1 VKRLAEALEE
11 APRAWQTSV
20 IEDPL
25 MPGWYKEGGRPS
37 VRGQWQSACDSA
49 LAQALPRLVAWYE
62 AHGQSQAAGELT
74 RTLGLGTP
82 GSRLDLITRALRGE
96 FDGAANLVPNPGFEE
111 AASPAGHPPGPDWK
125 GAGAP
130 AGWSTWQEDVSKG
143 TFFLDHEQ
151 VHSGGQSAALR
162 GGNVLCYIT
171 TVPLQT
177 GRRYVGQAW
186 ARADG
191 VGSGRRTTLEVRWHD
206 AQGRWFGGAP
216 DEVAEVATPNTWER
230 LVLPFTAPE
239 GAAKAVILLI
249 AYGLE
254 EGRTVW
260 FDDVSLVIV
269 DGG

>member
-1 VKRLAEALEE
+1 
-11 APRAWQTSV
+11 
-20 IEDPL
+20 
-25 MPGWYKEGGRPS
+25 
-37 VRGQWQSACDSA
+37 
-49 LAQALPRLVAWYE
+49 
-62 AHGQSQAAGELT
+62 
-74 RTLGLGTP
+74 
-82 GSRLDLITRALRGE
+82 LDLITRALRGE

-111 AASPAGHPPGPDWK
+111 TPSLWSAEVSASARSEHPPGPDWR

-143 TFFLDHEQ
+143 AFFLDPEQ
-151 VHSGGQSAALR
+151 VHGGGQSAAIR

-171 TVPLQT
+171 TIPLQT

-191 VGSGRRTTLEVRWHD
+191 VGSGRRTTLEIRWQD
-206 AQGRWFGGAP
+206 AQGRWFSGAP

-260 FDDVSLVIV
+260 FDDVSLVAV
-269 DGG
+269 E